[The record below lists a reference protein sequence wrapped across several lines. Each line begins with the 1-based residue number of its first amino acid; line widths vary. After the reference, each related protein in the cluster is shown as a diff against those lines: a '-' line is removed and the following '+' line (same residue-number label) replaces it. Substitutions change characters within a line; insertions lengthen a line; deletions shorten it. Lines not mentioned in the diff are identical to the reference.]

1 MESTFFTLFKTT
13 FVVIIIMNDYFKRTY
28 PEQYERLLIEIS
40 YNIIYLFSKCQILK
54 NRACIKLNEVIN
66 SNEQLK
72 QLVDN
77 IYKKPVE
84 PNQIYKINT
93 NGDTTMNYY
102 TDNFDYDEKC
112 IYIFADNETKNDTG
126 CVNMVVLRK
135 QPFLT
140 NYEISNIKFLLL
152 EVKING
158 NTYKIDLKSDSYNYY
173 IVDNILDKLFFI
185 YFLNKYQI
193 CNIVNDDTCKIAI
206 KIIDHDVNTKELE
219 ITDEAFVIIKKDN
232 YIY

>member
-1 MESTFFTLFKTT
+1 MELTLFTLFKTI
-13 FVVIIIMNDYFKRTY
+13 FIIIAMNDYFKRTY
-28 PEQYERLLIEIS
+28 PEQYETFFIEIS

-54 NRACIKLNEVIN
+54 NRAYIKLNEIIN

-84 PNQIYKINT
+84 QNQIYKINT

-102 TDNFDYDEKC
+102 TDNFDYDEKS

-135 QPFLT
+135 QPFLI

-158 NTYKIDLKSDSYNYY
+158 NTYKIDLKSANYNYY

-185 YFLNKYQI
+185 YFLKKYQI
-193 CNIVNDDTCKIAI
+193 CNIINDDTSKIVI
-206 KIIDHDVNTKELE
+206 KIIDQDVNTKEFE
-219 ITDEAFVIIKKDN
+219 ITDETFIIIKKDK